1 MLQLYYEKENF
12 VLSSGKLYFELGK
25 DISTQG
31 GTYVWTLG
39 KGVYGIFEDEE
50 LIYVGETM
58 RSFETRMKEHNDLM
72 NQGSKTNDMYEY
84 IKNNFQEYKF
94 YMRPLVE
101 IDLRANTNR
110 ELTQNEVYAM
120 ELGFITCF
128 RPRFNRAGKDVWY
141 KLNKSQ

>member
-25 DISTQG
+25 DISAQG

-72 NQGSKTNDMYEY
+72 NQGSKINDMYEY
-84 IKNNFQEYKF
+84 IKNHFQEHRF

-101 IDLRANTNR
+101 ADLRVNTNR
-110 ELTQNEVYAM
+110 ELTQNEVCAM

-128 RPRFNRAGKDVWY
+128 RPKFNRAGKDVRY
-141 KLNKSQ
+141 KLEKL